1 MEAPSLIGLLKFNY
15 NEVKLKLLSREYT
28 SGRKLKESCLIELV
42 IREMQI
48 ETIVTYHL
56 TPVRMLTIKKLEN
69 NNIGVDVEKLELL
82 CTVGRTVKRY
92 SCYGKQYGGFSEVKN
107 RIIT

>member
-1 MEAPSLIGLLKFNY
+1 M
-15 NEVKLKLLSREYT
+15 
-28 SGRKLKESCLIELV
+28 IELV

-56 TPVRMLTIKKLEN
+56 PPVRMLTIKKLE

-82 CTVGRTVKRY
+82 CTVGRNVKWY
-92 SCYGKQYGGFSEVKN
+92 SCYGKQYGGSSKVKN

>member
-1 MEAPSLIGLLKFNY
+1 
-15 NEVKLKLLSREYT
+15 
-28 SGRKLKESCLIELV
+28 
-42 IREMQI
+42 MQI

-56 TPVRMLTIKKLEN
+56 PPVRMLTIKKLE